1 MKKHE
6 RQLDLLCKSEEKQDN
21 LKTDIRNEGISD
33 GTPSTVTLV
42 KMNWDTEAVVTL
54 LGCL

>member
-1 MKKHE
+1 MYIAIMPMLPKLNQK
-6 RQLDLLCKSEEKQDN
+6 KQDN